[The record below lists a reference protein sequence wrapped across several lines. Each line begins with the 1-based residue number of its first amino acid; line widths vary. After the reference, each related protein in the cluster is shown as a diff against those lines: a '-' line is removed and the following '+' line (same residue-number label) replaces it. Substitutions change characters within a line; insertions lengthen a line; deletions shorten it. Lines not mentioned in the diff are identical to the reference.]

1 VQHYSK
7 KEKKPKASSPQISI
21 GVLPSTDKTINSGI
35 AQQLEELTG
44 RENPSRSPSVPGYNC
59 NNSTGFSIIVCD
71 HANRSI
77 AEVAHYDS
85 IPCDLESFALGV
97 GGLLA
102 DGIEQYKKYYANSS
116 CTAITL
122 TEKVPQ
128 ATINNSLT
136 QNICES
142 HDYCDDQVEVDIF
155 NMFRSESIASFHM
168 AAC

>member
-1 VQHYSK
+1 MVEAAETDGSCDLQT
-7 KEKKPKASSPQISI
+7 I